1 MYDEK
6 YFEVQ
11 VNDDLQKLGF
21 TKVSIFSKNI
31 VVNLE
36 GKNSIVSTFRKDQW
50 ERTAKSLEKKLVVD
64 GVERKSARQLIVFLT
79 QDFLKSIE
87 AERISKE
94 SSTNPNKDTKKIMEE
109 IEKDKST
116 IGEIPL
122 TEWQQ
127 TRKQKYDTL
136 YKTVCENI
144 PSIWL
149 PLEFTL
155 SVKCILNIADITL
168 PFAGIILGAPSTH
181 KTVSLTMLNIW
192 PQTFYTD
199 SFTSRSLVSHSTAVS
214 KDDLKDIDMLP
225 RWKNELVLLPE
236 LAPIFT
242 AKDDDL
248 TQLLGIL
255 TRVLDG
261 NGYESDSG
269 AHGHR
274 GYREKIMFTL
284 VGASVDIPYKVY
296 KVLGYLGPKL
306 YFLRLPKENRS
317 EDERLKQSRED
328 FSEKVKRI
336 QAALFEYLKW
346 LEIRPDM
353 QVEKESSLPKI
364 RWDFSKDDEMVER
377 YIIRLAKLLAHLR
390 GVAVTWETRNTQGS
404 DYGYTRPIIEDP
416 SRAGT
421 QLKNSARGHALF
433 HGRNYLTKED
443 IPIVIKTVLSTAS
456 VERVSVFDKLLAN
469 EGRLTTTQITGALNI
484 SSPTAKRT
492 MTELSV
498 LELVT
503 MTELGEYEDH
513 EKKITLKPEFEWFLS
528 EEFKKLREEFVP
540 TDNIEEMERGKKEGR

>member
-540 TDNIEEMERGKKEGR
+540 TDNIEEMERGKK